1 MAVTDQQKI
10 DEVLTRG
17 VQEVIVRKDLE
28 QKLRSGK
35 KIRVYFGIDPTGS
48 LLHLG
53 HAVVLWKLKEF
64 MDLGHEVILLI
75 GDFTAK
81 IGDPSG
87 RDTTRVP
94 LTDKQIKENFK
105 SYKTQAAKILD
116 FSKVKITYNSA
127 WLSKLRFEDILK
139 LSSHITV
146 QQMIQRDM
154 FQKRMKENLPIS
166 VHEFMYPLMQ
176 GYDSVAMNVDLEIA
190 GNDQMFN
197 MLVGRDLQKIY
208 HHKDKDILGMKLL
221 LCTDGRKMSKT
232 YDNAIYLTDEPNDM
246 FGKVMSIR
254 DDLIDDYVT
263 LCTTIAKPTFENP
276 RDQKV
281 VLAQEIVRMYHG
293 EKAAAAAAEN
303 FEKIFSRHETPLD
316 IPVFET
322 SKTNYPVLDLL
333 FDSHLAESKND
344 AKRVVEGG
352 GVEVE
357 FHGQK
362 VTITNWKQEIE
373 LHDGMVIKFGKRKFI
388 KIKLK

>member
-10 DEVLTRG
+10 DEVWTRG

-64 MDLGHEVILLI
+64 MDLGHEVNLLI

-146 QQMIQRDM
+146 QQIIQRDM

-197 MLVGRDLQKIY
+197 MLV
-208 HHKDKDILGMKLL
+208 
-221 LCTDGRKMSKT
+221 
-232 YDNAIYLTDEPNDM
+232 
-246 FGKVMSIR
+246 
-254 DDLIDDYVT
+254 
-263 LCTTIAKPTFENP
+263 
-276 RDQKV
+276 
-281 VLAQEIVRMYHG
+281 
-293 EKAAAAAAEN
+293 
-303 FEKIFSRHETPLD
+303 
-316 IPVFET
+316 
-322 SKTNYPVLDLL
+322 
-333 FDSHLAESKND
+333 
-344 AKRVVEGG
+344 
-352 GVEVE
+352 
-357 FHGQK
+357 
-362 VTITNWKQEIE
+362 
-373 LHDGMVIKFGKRKFI
+373 
-388 KIKLK
+388 